1 MEAERTAAIG
11 QKEKKF
17 EEGKEKDLRKKKERN

>member
-1 MEAERTAAIG
+1 LMEAERTAEIG

-17 EEGKEKDLRKKKERN
+17 EEGKEKDLRKKK